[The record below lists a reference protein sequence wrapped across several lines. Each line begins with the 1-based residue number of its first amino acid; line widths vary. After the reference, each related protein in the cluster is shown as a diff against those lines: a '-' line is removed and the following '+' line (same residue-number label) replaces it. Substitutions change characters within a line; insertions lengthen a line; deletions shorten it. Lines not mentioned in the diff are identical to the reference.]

1 MYRPF
6 WRRPVWKNIC
16 LGLCVAILALV
27 TVSDLVEA
35 MQGRY
40 PRPLWR
46 LISTIALTVSLSVM
60 FTQAVRREGLW
71 LPSKS

>member
-6 WRRPVWKNIC
+6 WRRPVWRNIC

-35 MQGRY
+35 MQGRD

>member
-6 WRRPVWKNIC
+6 WRRPVWRNIC